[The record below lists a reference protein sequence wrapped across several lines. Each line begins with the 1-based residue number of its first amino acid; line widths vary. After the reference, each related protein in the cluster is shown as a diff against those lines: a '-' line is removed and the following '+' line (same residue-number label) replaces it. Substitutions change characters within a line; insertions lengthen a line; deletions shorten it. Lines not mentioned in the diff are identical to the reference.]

1 MYILSFTAIG
11 NQLEIVG
18 CRNPLQF
25 IKDELEH
32 ISNFQIENKQFA
44 KSITDENQK
53 ILDAIEKQLELN
65 DFDQFIEF
73 LDKTQYIELGTHKP
87 SSNFEFELGLTE
99 NGYIHMYVFCQIS
112 DNCSTD
118 VYQSRL
124 INSEEI

>member
-1 MYILSFTAIG
+1 MYILSFTALG
-11 NQLEIVG
+11 NQLEIIG

-44 KSITDENQK
+44 ESITDEDQE
-53 ILDAIEKQLELN
+53 ILNAIEKQLELN

-73 LDKTQYIELGTHKP
+73 LDKTQYIELRTHRP

-99 NGYIHMYVFCQIS
+99 AGYIHMYVFCKIS
-112 DNCSTD
+112 DDYTTD
-118 VYQSRL
+118 MYQTRL

>member
-1 MYILSFTAIG
+1 MYILSFTALG
-11 NQLEIVG
+11 DQLEIIG

-32 ISNFQIENKQFA
+32 ISNFQVENKQFA
-44 KSITDENQK
+44 GSITDDDQE
-53 ILDAIEKQLELN
+53 ILDSIEKQLESD

-73 LDKTQYIELGTHKP
+73 LDKTQYIELGTHRP

-112 DNCSTD
+112 DDCTTD

>member
-1 MYILSFTAIG
+1 MYILSFTALG
-11 NQLEIVG
+11 DQLEIIG

-25 IKDELEH
+25 IKDELEY

-44 KSITDENQK
+44 ESITDEDQE
-53 ILDAIEKQLELN
+53 ILNTIEKQLELN

-73 LDKTQYIELGTHKP
+73 LDKTQYIELGTHRP

-112 DNCSTD
+112 DDYATD

-124 INSEEI
+124 VNSEEI

>member
-1 MYILSFTAIG
+1 MYILSFTALG
-11 NQLEIVG
+11 NQLEIIG
-18 CRNPLQF
+18 YRNPLQF

-32 ISNFQIENKQFA
+32 ISNFQIKNKQFA
-44 KSITDENQK
+44 ESITEEDQE
-53 ILDAIEKQLELN
+53 ILDAIEKQLESD

-73 LDKTQYIELGTHKP
+73 LDKTQYIELGTHRP

-99 NGYIHMYVFCQIS
+99 AGYIHMYVFCQIS
-112 DNCSTD
+112 DDCTTD

>member
-11 NQLEIVG
+11 DQLEVVG

-25 IKDELEH
+25 IKDELEY
-32 ISNFQIENKQFA
+32 ISNFQVENQQFA
-44 KSITDENQK
+44 ESITDEDQET
-53 ILDAIEKQLELN
+53 LDTIEKQLESN

-73 LDKTQYIELGTHKP
+73 LDKTQYIELGTHRP

-112 DNCSTD
+112 DDYATD
-118 VYQSRL
+118 VYQARL

>member
-11 NQLEIVG
+11 DQLEIVG
-18 CRNPLQF
+18 CRNPLQL

-44 KSITDENQK
+44 KSITDEDQK

-112 DNCSTD
+112 DDCSTD

>member
-11 NQLEIVG
+11 DQLEVVG

-25 IKDELEH
+25 IKDELAH
-32 ISNFQIENKQFA
+32 ISNFQVENQQFA
-44 KSITDENQK
+44 ESITDEDQE
-53 ILDAIEKQLELN
+53 ILDTIEKQLESN

-73 LDKTQYIELGTHKP
+73 LDKTQYIELGTHRP

-112 DNCSTD
+112 DDYATD
-118 VYQSRL
+118 VYQARL

>member
-1 MYILSFTAIG
+1 MYSLSFTAIG
-11 NQLEIVG
+11 DQLEIVG

-32 ISNFQIENKQFA
+32 ISNFQVKNKQFA
-44 KSITDENQK
+44 ESITDEDQE
-53 ILDAIEKQLELN
+53 ILDSIEKQLESD
-65 DFDQFIEF
+65 DFDHFIEF
-73 LDKTQYIELGTHKP
+73 LGKTQYTELGTHRP

-99 NGYIHMYVFCQIS
+99 NGYIHIYVFCQIS
-112 DNCSTD
+112 DDCTTD

>member
-1 MYILSFTAIG
+1 MYILSFTALG
-11 NQLEIVG
+11 DQLEIIG

-32 ISNFQIENKQFA
+32 ISNFQVENKQFTG
-44 KSITDENQK
+44 SITDDDQE
-53 ILDAIEKQLELN
+53 ILDSIEKQLESD

-73 LDKTQYIELGTHKP
+73 LDKTQYIELGTHRP

-99 NGYIHMYVFCQIS
+99 AGYIHMYVFCQIS
-112 DNCSTD
+112 NDCTTD